1 MAGLLGSACSPGSA
15 PEQADRGPAATR
27 VATDSLVEQSGQ
39 DWVPRALPGGA
50 ATVVEFSPL
59 SERSSD
65 ALSQPFGNLSAEER
79 LQFVVGNSFF
89 TTAWVSAG
97 ASVAGR
103 DGLGPLF
110 NAAACQDCHI
120 RDGRG
125 RPPQSEEEPI
135 NAAVVR
141 IALADGSPDPV
152 YGNQIQTRSLPSL
165 PAEARVRVRWLPET
179 YRLPDG
185 ETIAL
190 RRPELQLDRWGY
202 GSPAEGL
209 RAGLRIAPPMTGLGL
224 LEAIP
229 AAAIQAQT
237 QQPGATGQLQIL
249 AQRAGWED
257 PPLGRFGWKASKATV
272 AEQSLDAFVND
283 LGITSSRFP
292 VDACTPPQR
301 QLGCDELPHGGTPE
315 LEPGIETA
323 VLVYAR
329 HLAPPARRNIAQP
342 AIAAGR
348 ALFESIG
355 CQSCHRAR
363 WETGVSSDSPASS
376 RQIIWPYTD
385 LLLHD
390 MGPGLADGLIEGQ
403 ASGQHWRTPPLWGLG
418 QVKTVGGEQAGYLHD
433 GRARTLAEAIVWHGG
448 EAQPARDAWAA
459 LPKAQRR
466 QVLAFLNSL

>member
-1 MAGLLGSACSPGSA
+1 MA
-15 PEQADRGPAATR
+15 
-27 VATDSLVEQSGQ
+27 DSLVERSGQ
-39 DWVPRALPGGA
+39 DVVPQALPGGT
-50 ATVVEFSPL
+50 ATFVEYDPL
-59 SERSSD
+59 SERSVD

-79 LQFVVGNSFF
+79 MQFVVGNSFF
-89 TTAWVSAG
+89 THAWVSAG

-125 RPPQSEEEPI
+125 RPPQHEKDAI
-135 NAAVVR
+135 NAVVVR

-152 YGNQIQTRSLPSL
+152 YGNQIQTRSLPGL
-165 PAEARVRVRWLPET
+165 PAEARVRVRWLNDSF
-179 YRLPDG
+179 RLPDG
-185 ETIAL
+185 ETIAR
-190 RRPELQLDRWGY
+190 RRPELLLDRWGY
-202 GSPAEGL
+202 GPPAKGL

-229 AAAIQAQT
+229 AAAIRAQT
-237 QQPGATGQLQIL
+237 EAPGATGRVQTL
-249 AQRAGWED
+249 APQPGAEA
-257 PPLGRFGWKASKATV
+257 PALGRFGWKASKVSV

-292 VDACTPPQR
+292 LDACTPPQR
-301 QLGCDELPHGGTPE
+301 RAGCKDFPHGGTPE

-342 AIAAGR
+342 AIAAGQR
-348 ALFESIG
+348 LFESIG

-363 WETGVSSDSPASS
+363 WETGVSPDSPASS
-376 RQIIWPYTD
+376 HQVIWPYTD

-390 MGPGLADGLIEGQ
+390 MGPELADGLIEGQ

-418 QVKTVGGEQAGYLHD
+418 QVKSVGGEQAGYLHD

-448 EAQPARDAWAA
+448 DARSARDAWAA

-466 QVLAFLNSL
+466 QVLAFLSSL